1 MDDAFTPTAESLYNS
16 LAVYRFSQSYVA
28 GKSVAVVGRRSD
40 RLGTAL
46 LAETAESVT
55 CLVSG
60 ATVEDSPAPNVNHQ
74 KVTLPNLPY
83 PEGYF
88 DVVVALQTIET
99 LKRPEDL
106 ILEMKRVMSKE
117 GILILSTPDKQTHSN
132 DRNFRDP
139 YSKRELYAPEIGEL
153 LEKNFERVKLYRQS
167 CVGGGLILDLE
178 AELSEVTVRA
188 VRFSVP
194 GSPADTEPPPTH
206 YILAVCGNEDLPE
219 AETYARLLLDKDHL
233 VQEESEELR
242 EDVELLKEEVSRM
255 QETEVQAF
263 RAALQIERQRVAQIS
278 RELKRTRNHLEEIQ
292 SSQAWRWFLRYRRL
306 KARLTGFGRG

>member
-1 MDDAFTPTAESLYNS
+1 MGDAFTSAVESLYNS
-16 LAVYRFSQSYVA
+16 LAVYRFSQPYVA
-28 GKSVAVVGRRSD
+28 GKSVAVVGRRAD

-55 CLVSG
+55 CLVNG
-60 ATVEDSPAPNVNHQ
+60 AAVKDSPAPNVNHQ
-74 KVTLPNLPY
+74 KITLPNLPY

-88 DVVVALQTIET
+88 DVVVALQAIET

-106 ILEMKRVMSKE
+106 ILEMKRVLSKE

-139 YSKRELYAPEIGEL
+139 YSKRELYAPEIREL

-178 AELSEVTVRA
+178 ADLSKATVQA

-194 GSPADTEPPPTH
+194 GSPADTEPPPAH

-219 AETYARLLLDKDHL
+219 TGTYARLLLDKDHL
-233 VQEESEELR
+233 AQEEREELH

-263 RAALQIERQRVAQIS
+263 RATLQVERQRVAQIS
-278 RELKRTRNHLEEIQ
+278 RELQRTRNHLKEIRN
-292 SSQAWRWFLRYRRL
+292 SRAWRWFLCYRQL
-306 KARLTGFGRG
+306 KARLTVFRRG